1 MAKTPK
7 DYNSDYMSR
16 KMDEQLEQIENNLSA
31 LYANASYEVN
41 AEWKRF
47 SDTFKEKDELMQKKV
62 AEGKMTDADYSIW
75 RQRQILQNDLYK
87 ASVDKMTNTL
97 VKADKA
103 AMAIVNGELPKV
115 VAESYN
121 FGQALGWKAA
131 DDAGLSVG
139 TFQIYNAKSVE
150 TILRDNPNLL
160 KEVDV
165 PEDEKWNKD
174 HINREITTGIIKGE
188 SIPKIANRLARV
200 TNMDKNAATRNA
212 RTAMTG
218 AENLG
223 RYETS
228 KNLRD
233 KGIPV
238 DDVWS
243 ATHDSRTRES
253 HILLDGTK
261 RDEKTGL
268 FGEGIIITP
277 IRFAGDPNGDPEEI
291 YNCRCR
297 TGIVLQGIDHSQDEN
312 LYAEFMKA
320 NYPEDY
326 YGEKGVKEQRDAK
339 EQAFQENKA
348 TAISPV
354 ERQRMKEEQAEPQK
368 TGGSPFTPSEKQ
380 IMYEEKIRHES
391 IEKATYFD
399 AEGNALLTATGNRE
413 EVEFDPYE
421 FNHKVE
427 QVVWDGEQVDFT
439 HNHPLNE
446 IFSPEDVENLESLE
460 NHSCSAVCDNGITYR
475 LIRDQGQSGELVW
488 DEEIKDFKE
497 KNDIKYIAEDYRKEY
512 VSLLDN
518 EPKREDYDSR
528 QEWKEAQ
535 DAFYVNEVTPHME
548 KWLEENAEDH
558 GYIFVKES
566 GESIAQT
573 ETEKEQKSSEKNDI
587 VIIQESDFT
596 PAETISE
603 AEQYARDHYVEGGF
617 FTITKHD
624 VSFNGIDLDV
634 ANAIN
639 KRLTDIYETFDINKL
654 TSLESFGK
662 KDKKHWAGHS
672 DAPMSTSNFGNV
684 GINNVLCKNMDSIE
698 KYHEE
703 GENAFSFVMDNI
715 DSLSDA
721 QRQIAEAYREAGRS
735 LVDGSVEGMITHEIG
750 HHISWTPDVNKD
762 LVAISKDTDWSSYA
776 THISGY
782 ANANFNEYIAE
793 SFTAYCN
800 GEVDILQPEMREIF
814 DSLRKKK

>member
-1 MAKTPK
+1 MAKHKK

-31 LYANASYEVN
+31 LYANASKEVN

-62 AEGKMTDADYSIW
+62 AEGKMTDAEYSIW

-87 ASVDKMTNTL
+87 ASVDKMTDTL

-131 DDAGLSVG
+131 DEAGLSVG

-150 TILRDNPNLL
+150 KILRDNPNLL
-160 KEVDV
+160 KEDV

-174 HINREITTGIIKGE
+174 HINREITTGILKGE
-188 SIPKIANRLARV
+188 SIPKVADRLARV

-228 KNLRD
+228 KDLRA

-243 ATHDSRTRES
+243 ATHDGRTRES

-268 FGEGIIITP
+268 FGEGIILKP
-277 IRFAGDPNGDPEEI
+277 LRFAGDPDGDPEEI

-326 YGEKGVKEQRDAK
+326 YGEKGVKEQREAK

-368 TGGSPFTPSEKQ
+368 TSEKTGSTSFTPSEKQ

-391 IEKATYFD
+391 IEKAVYFD

-427 QVVWDGEQVDFT
+427 QAVWDGEQVDFT

-475 LIRDQGQSGELVW
+475 LIRNQGQSGELVW
-488 DEEIKDFKE
+488 DEETKDFKE

-528 QEWKEAQ
+528 KEWKEAQ
-535 DAFYVNEVTPHME
+535 DEFYVNEVTPHME

-558 GYIFVKES
+558 GYIFVKE
-566 GESIAQT
+566 GESVQ
-573 ETEKEQKSSEKNDI
+573 EEKEQENQVLTSSEK
-587 VIIQESDFT
+587 
-596 PAETISE
+596 ETILPSKETTKEDTEMTQERFVYEKDPEIKDWSKAEEKRSE
-603 AEQYARDHYVEGGF
+603 ETSQMIDKYHRAGGEWDEYYEENFVEEIE
-617 FTITKHD
+617 TITYYDEWRGREHEISISKMNFTYVHNWD
-624 VSFNGIDLDV
+624 ENDNRVKRGKAVTGSTFYSVGEDGDSIDDSVLGYKTLADARHAV
-634 ANAIN
+634 ELYMD
-639 KRLTDIYETFDINKL
+639 RE
-654 TSLESFGK
+654 
-662 KDKKHWAGHS
+662 KKHNAYWAGKER
-672 DAPMSTSNFGNV
+672 G
-684 GINNVLCKNMDSIE
+684 
-698 KYHEE
+698 
-703 GENAFSFVMDNI
+703 
-715 DSLSDA
+715 
-721 QRQIAEAYREAGRS
+721 
-735 LVDGSVEGMITHEIG
+735 
-750 HHISWTPDVNKD
+750 
-762 LVAISKDTDWSSYA
+762 
-776 THISGY
+776 
-782 ANANFNEYIAE
+782 
-793 SFTAYCN
+793 
-800 GEVDILQPEMREIF
+800 
-814 DSLRKKK
+814 

>member
-174 HINREITTGIIKGE
+174 HINREITTGILKGE
-188 SIPKIANRLARV
+188 SIPKIADRLARV

-228 KNLRD
+228 KNLRS

-268 FGEGIIITP
+268 FGEGIILKP
-277 IRFAGDPNGDPEEI
+277 IRFAGDPDGDPEEI

-297 TGIVLQGIDHSQDEN
+297 TGIVLQGIDHSQDED
-312 LYAEFMKA
+312 LYAEFMSK
-320 NYPEDY
+320 NFPEDW
-326 YGEKGVKEQRDAK
+326 YGEKDVKGVKEQREAK
-339 EQAFQENKA
+339 EIAFQENKA
-348 TAISPV
+348 KAISPV
-354 ERQRMKEEQAEPQK
+354 DRQKIAEGLAEP
-368 TGGSPFTPSEKQ
+368 PPS
-380 IMYEEKIRHES
+380 YPV
-391 IEKATYFD
+391 AT
-399 AEGNALLTATGNRE
+399 NRE
-413 EVEFDPYE
+413 EAIEILDNMFGTVSRGTQY
-421 FNHKVE
+421 
-427 QVVWDGEQVDFT
+427 
-439 HNHPLNE
+439 LNE
-446 IFSPEDVENLESLE
+446 DVLVASTNKLSELDARFHAS
-460 NHSCSAVCDNGITYR
+460 SV
-475 LIRDQGQSGELVW
+475 GQSRMAFTTDTTKDIASVTQRLGSVGSVRLNVNPSYFHMNTDQWNELV
-488 DEEIKDFKE
+488 ERKTKE
-497 KNDIKYIAEDYRKEY
+497 NWWMPIAPENY
-512 VSLLDN
+512 V
-518 EPKREDYDSR
+518 
-528 QEWKEAQ
+528 
-535 DAFYVNEVTPHME
+535 V
-548 KWLEENAEDH
+548 
-558 GYIFVKES
+558 
-566 GESIAQT
+566 
-573 ETEKEQKSSEKNDI
+573 ET
-587 VIIQESDFT
+587 
-596 PAETISE
+596 
-603 AEQYARDHYVEGGF
+603 
-617 FTITKHD
+617 
-624 VSFNGIDLDV
+624 
-634 ANAIN
+634 
-639 KRLTDIYETFDINKL
+639 
-654 TSLESFGK
+654 
-662 KDKKHWAGHS
+662 
-672 DAPMSTSNFGNV
+672 
-684 GINNVLCKNMDSIE
+684 
-698 KYHEE
+698 
-703 GENAFSFVMDNI
+703 
-715 DSLSDA
+715 
-721 QRQIAEAYREAGRS
+721 
-735 LVDGSVEGMITHEIG
+735 ITHEYG
-750 HHISWTPDVNKD
+750 HMIENMIINTPEFAKESMDRFVADKSKEHKDSATWWLTSVEAKQDEIKAQIISIAKEKDPDFDYND
-762 LVAISKDTDWSSYA
+762 YISDYGRKNSAEFFAECFMNSQLGR
-776 THISGY
+776 S
-782 ANANFNEYIAE
+782 NALGDAMNVYLERQ
-793 SFTAYCN
+793 
-800 GEVDILQPEMREIF
+800 GL
-814 DSLRKKK
+814 